1 VSTREIKAFAET
13 SPETLMTAAL
23 GRRAAQ
29 AQLNSMIRL
38 AYEARNFLAEFDR
51 LCPDPKKIEL
61 DAMVRWL
68 SHENRRPHQI
78 QEGDIN
84 GYIDRMSEELTE
96 FKRQLDLQKM
106 FNRVRL
112 SLLQDVDFQC
122 GTYWSD
128 LLEECKGAATA
139 STVRRRPLSP

>member
-1 VSTREIKAFAET
+1 MSTREIKAFAET

-61 DAMVRWL
+61 DAMVR
-68 SHENRRPHQI
+68 
-78 QEGDIN
+78 GDIN